1 MARLGRTKFVE
12 EDEIFTNEIFLSM
25 DLNEN
30 FILETF
36 NNIETACN
44 FLVRSGLIKN
54 NFFCNICNS
63 NRPIKLVKRA
73 RLIDGYV

>member
-44 FLVRSGLIKN
+44 FLAQWFNKKQL
-54 NFFCNICNS
+54 FCNIQYFKKKCN
-63 NRPIKLVKRA
+63 A
-73 RLIDGYV
+73 C